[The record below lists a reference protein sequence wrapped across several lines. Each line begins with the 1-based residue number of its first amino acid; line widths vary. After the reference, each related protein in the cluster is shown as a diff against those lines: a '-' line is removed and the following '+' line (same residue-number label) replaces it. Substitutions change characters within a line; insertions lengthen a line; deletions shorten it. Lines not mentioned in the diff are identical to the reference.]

1 MERMNRLI
9 ALLEQEKIACP
20 ADLGENLLKFEALLL
35 ETNQVMNLTAITE
48 PEEMMKKHYWDSIYP
63 LSKGIFPAGSKI
75 IDVGCGAGFPSLPL
89 KLAAPQLDFTLLD
102 SLQKRLGFIDGV
114 IDQLALKNIR
124 TLHRRAEDAGRDPA
138 LRAGF
143 DIAVSRAVAEL
154 SKLLEYCLPLV
165 KKGGALIAYK
175 GASADEEIE
184 NAARALRELGGK
196 IEQVYHYTLPQEE
209 DRRAIIVI
217 RKIADT
223 PKKYPRNPK
232 QIKDQPLGIKK

>member
-20 ADLGENLLKFEALLL
+20 ANLGEKLLDFEARLL

-63 LSKGIFPAGSKI
+63 LSKGIFPENAKV

-89 KLAAPQLDFTLLD
+89 KLAAPHLDMTLLD
-102 SLQKRLGFIDGV
+102 SLNKRLNFLDGV
-114 IDQLALKNIR
+114 IVDLGLQGIR
-124 TLHRRAEDAGRDPA
+124 TLHMRAEDAGRKPE
-138 LRAGF
+138 LRGGF
-143 DIAVSRAVAEL
+143 DVAVSRAVAEL

-175 GASADEEIE
+175 GATADEELE
-184 NAARALRELGGK
+184 RAQNAIRILGGK
-196 IEQVYHYTLPQEE
+196 VDAVFHYTLPDEE
-209 DRRAIIVI
+209 DKRAIIVI
-217 RKIADT
+217 RKINDT
-223 PKKYPRNPK
+223 PKQYPRQPK
-232 QIKDQPLGIKK
+232 QIKDKPL